1 MTNIK
6 KAPSPVNTFGTGK
19 TGTMKKLLA
28 LTLTALIMITAIT
41 AIAEEESNM
50 NWAYGAMPLN
60 NGNVG
65 TIYYTAAYYE
75 LEGIVNPTNPEY
87 APYTA
92 DEIAAIKNGAEQ
104 GAEGYRFDAPAN
116 ALIGMT
122 VADTDNVYW
131 YDAVNAVAITS
142 HADPL
147 TMDTATG
154 EFVTAQGET
163 VASPITLW
171 AYGAMPLNNGNV
183 GTIYYTAAYYELE
196 GIVNPTNPE
205 YAPYTADEIGA
216 IKDGAVEGAEGYR
229 FDAPA
234 NALIGMTVADTD
246 TVYWYDAVNAAAITS
261 HADPLTMDT
270 ATGEFVTAEGE
281 AVAKPL

>member
-1 MTNIK
+1 
-6 KAPSPVNTFGTGK
+6 
-19 TGTMKKLLA
+19 MKKLIA
-28 LTLTALIMITAIT
+28 VAMTVMMMLTVLTAIG
-41 AIAEEESNM
+41 EENEM
-50 NWAYGAMPLN
+50 KNWAYGAMPLN

-92 DEIAAIKNGAEQ
+92 EEIAAIKDGAVEE
-104 GAEGYRFDAPAN
+104 ADGYRFDVPAV

-122 VADTDNVYW
+122 VADTDTIFW
-131 YDAVNAVAITS
+131 YDAANAAAITG

-147 TMDTATG
+147 TMDTTTG
-154 EFVTAQGET
+154 EFKTAEGET
-163 VASPITLW
+163 VAVPMMW

-196 GIVNPTNPE
+196 GIVNPMNPE
-205 YAPYTADEIGA
+205 YAPYTAEEITA
-216 IKDGAVEGAEGYR
+216 IQEGAFNGTEGYR
-229 FDAPA
+229 YDAPA
-234 NALIGMTVADTD
+234 SALIGMTVADTD
-246 TVYWYDAVNAAAITS
+246 TIFWYDAVNAAAITG

-270 ATGEFVTAEGE
+270 ATGEFKTAEGE
-281 AVAKPL
+281 TVAVPMTK